1 MQKDLSTVSFVYL
14 AASALSSDCV
24 YLINV
29 YKAKR
34 NKITDSQS
42 QDTAEHV
49 ICHYWVGGH
58 STFTAHHIK
67 HVDLYKD
74 NNKGA
79 SLFLI
84 KVIPSYFS

>member
-34 NKITDSQS
+34 NKITDPQS
-42 QDTAEHV
+42 QDTVEHV
-49 ICHYWVGGH
+49 ICHDWVGGH
-58 STFTAHHIK
+58 SSFTNSPPYKACRVIK
-67 HVDLYKD
+67 R
-74 NNKGA
+74 
-79 SLFLI
+79 
-84 KVIPSYFS
+84 

>member
-34 NKITDSQS
+34 NKITDPHSQE
-42 QDTAEHV
+42 TVEHV
-49 ICHYWVGGH
+49 ICHHWVRGH
-58 STFTAHHIK
+58 SNFTNCPPNKTCRFIN
-67 HVDLYKD
+67 D
-74 NNKGA
+74 NNKNA

-84 KVIPSYFS
+84 KMILSYS